1 MSGIGCGCYDN
12 RILRYARK
20 RYGNRVTIS
29 ARIMVQRPQVLNKHY
44 YDLFV
49 RTLKAAIP
57 TYHKAEKG
65 VMSRQ
70 GTIQMVFGNDA
81 IGQPIITMGTVGPQS
96 DHVHFRDELSTDK
109 SDPQVEAVVQM
120 LAEKL
125 AATIEA
131 LIKQTGLKGT
141 VVCFDLF
148 KLEDGT
154 PNLETFYCVKGYEP
168 TQDDPTGS
176 ITGWFAYKLRFAVI
190 PKTT

>member
-1 MSGIGCGCYDN
+1 
-12 RILRYARK
+12 
-20 RYGNRVTIS
+20 
-29 ARIMVQRPQVLNKHY
+29 
-44 YDLFV
+44 
-49 RTLKAAIP
+49 
-57 TYHKAEKG
+57 
-65 VMSRQ
+65 
-70 GTIQMVFGNDA
+70 MVFGNDA

-96 DHVHFRDELSTDK
+96 DHVHFCDELSTDK
-109 SDPQVEAVVQM
+109 SDPQGEAVVQM

-168 TQDDPTGS
+168 TQDPSGS
-176 ITGWFAYKLRFAVI
+176 ITGWFAYKASVRGYPQNDVRLWLDSESSFESQHRMGFYSPEPVH
-190 PKTT
+190 